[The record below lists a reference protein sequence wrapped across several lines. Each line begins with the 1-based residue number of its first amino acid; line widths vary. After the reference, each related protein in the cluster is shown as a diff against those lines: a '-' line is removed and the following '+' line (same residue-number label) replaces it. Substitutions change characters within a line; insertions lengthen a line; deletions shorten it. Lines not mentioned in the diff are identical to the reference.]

1 MIKFKVSGDFS
12 KTKNSLKK
20 LKNVSELETLEKYGQ
35 LGVEALRAATPKKT
49 GKTANSWDYEIV
61 KEGDKASIYW
71 TNSNINKNVNI
82 AVILQ
87 YGHGTKQGTYVQ
99 GIDYINPAMRPVFES
114 IANDA
119 WKEVTNA

>member
-82 AVILQ
+82 AFILQ

>member
-71 TNSNINKNVNI
+71 TNSNINKYVNI

-87 YGHGTKQGTYVQ
+87 YGHGTKQGSYVQ

-119 WKEVTNA
+119 WKEVMNA

>member
-61 KEGDKASIYW
+61 KEGDKASIFW
-71 TNSNINKNVNI
+71 TNSNINKNVNV

>member
-61 KEGDKASIYW
+61 KEGDKASIFW

>member
-20 LKNVSELETLEKYGQ
+20 LKNVSDLETLEKYGR

-61 KEGDKASIYW
+61 KEGDKASIFW

>member
-20 LKNVSELETLEKYGQ
+20 LKNVSELETLEKYGR

-71 TNSNINKNVNI
+71 TNSNINKYVNI

-87 YGHGTKQGTYVQ
+87 YGHGTKQGSYVQ

-119 WKEVTNA
+119 WKEVMNA

>member
-71 TNSNINKNVNI
+71 TNGNINKYVNI

-87 YGHGTKQGTYVQ
+87 YGHGTKQGSYVQ

-119 WKEVTNA
+119 WKEVMNA

>member
-20 LKNVSELETLEKYGQ
+20 LKNISELETLEKYGQ

-71 TNSNINKNVNI
+71 TNSNINKYVNI

-87 YGHGTKQGTYVQ
+87 YGHGTKQGSYVQ

-119 WKEVTNA
+119 WKEVMNA